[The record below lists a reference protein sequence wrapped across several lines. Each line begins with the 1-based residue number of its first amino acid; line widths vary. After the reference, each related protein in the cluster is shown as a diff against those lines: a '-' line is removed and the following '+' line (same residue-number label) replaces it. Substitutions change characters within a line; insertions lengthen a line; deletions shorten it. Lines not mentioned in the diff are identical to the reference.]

1 MTKVRENASMG
12 ATSTGN
18 IGTGAAGAL
27 FGGKTRTSEH
37 VSGPNGKHEMSK
49 MRSPTTPNKTMQ
61 QFVGESDPNR
71 TVDQRMQTV
80 AGQLAQ
86 KVANAVHGHVQMDR
100 AGPWRFSD
108 SNFTVPVQAMVSGY
122 PVSILVSVFEDGGFS
137 YKMYGGTNGM
147 TSGSSPISGTGGMA
161 QYNVRASYDQEK
173 YFGAGEMIK
182 DILSELDMLQQR
194 IDQYDDMSESIQA
207 GSLIAPNGSVA
218 KTAPTDKT
226 KTGLPG
232 KQQKMMPRGEMAG
245 VHLINPNGVQ
255 RVKEDEMPEIP
266 DFLRR
271 PKPANPVDTSML
283 GMPSRQTSASAPTEE
298 DHHVGDAIITAL
310 KDRGVNATVTYRP
323 SYLQSSVGIYIS
335 VAGAEGE
342 DDVSSRGPS
351 RWIKGVLTASF
362 PGYHIVQRRPGFS
375 TVEYL
380 IRKTDAMNAVE
391 CVDIKVDAIV
401 EWTSPRGIGY
411 RGQIVEIDGTR
422 LTVKTGI
429 GTMVIEAD
437 MVDDA
442 ETDDETTEE

>member
-61 QFVGESDPNR
+61 QFVGESDP
-71 TVDQRMQTV
+71 
-80 AGQLAQ
+80 
-86 KVANAVHGHVQMDR
+86 
-100 AGPWRFSD
+100 
-108 SNFTVPVQAMVSGY
+108 
-122 PVSILVSVFEDGGFS
+122 
-137 YKMYGGTNGM
+137 
-147 TSGSSPISGTGGMA
+147 
-161 QYNVRASYDQEK
+161 
-173 YFGAGEMIK
+173 K
-182 DILSELDMLQQR
+182 DMG
-194 IDQYDDMSESIQA
+194 ESIQA

-283 GMPSRQTSASAPTEE
+283 GMPSRRTSASAPTEE